1 MFYVCEYYVCMSVH
15 HVSSW
20 CMQRTE
26 EGFPGPGVT
35 DSDKACGCLELNCGP
50 LEKQAVLLTP
60 EPPLPPPRTVI
71 LIRVLAFRSMVRKN
85 PVLRWTP
92 GYQEDVEQGRI
103 L

>member
-1 MFYVCEYYVCMSVH
+1 MFACLCTM
-15 HVSSW
+15 
-20 CMQRTE
+20 CLAGACRGQKK
-26 EGFPGPGVT
+26 
-35 DSDKACGCLELNCGP
+35 DSLDLELQTVIKRSCGCLELNCDP